1 MVFFTKQGSKGWV
14 GERGGLVC
22 LVLWGFGGDFVI
34 GICFGRGRLWCGNTM
49 DMTKKS
55 IGNERMF
62 NSGTIA

>member
-1 MVFFTKQGSKGWV
+1 MVFFTEQGSKGWV
-14 GERGGLVC
+14 GERGGWF
-22 LVLWGFGGDFVI
+22 VLRFGGFVI

-62 NSGTIA
+62 NSGIIA